1 MAVCVTAAF
10 STGSEAPRW
19 LLTDSLPVY
28 VRIIADT
35 EDESE
40 MQIPDSLYNAIAGS
54 TIFRVNRTELNLNDP
69 WLQEVRD
76 SVLPFAN
83 SQELRLVGIDLRGA
97 ASPEGPYWNN
107 VRLSKGRAAALR
119 EYLSAR
125 LDSVADQI
133 WENQTTVAEDYARLL
148 WIMEQRNDPDTELL
162 RGIIDQ
168 YGIDDCAA
176 IKKALQR
183 ANGGASWKRL
193 LRDIFPELR
202 SARVVLMMQKV
213 HPKCY
218 PPILPTPAEMQEI
231 DIQWQTPTPELAV
244 VTLPKRVKRHMLS
257 VSTNLLY
264 DAFWMPHY
272 GMAPMV
278 NLGLEYYPKSGP
290 WTLKA
295 EFMWPY
301 YHKWS
306 KNKFF
311 QIRDYHLEV
320 RRYFKPGWWH
330 TGPYLAAY
338 VNATKYGIGL
348 SKTKGWQGEGIGG
361 ALKAGWVVSLGKGN
375 WRLEFHAA
383 VGGWTS
389 RYDPYVY
396 GNPITKE
403 EDGDYYYDW
412 TGKKQDFKKRNYRF
426 TWFGPTEV
434 GVTLM
439 FDFLY
444 RKVK

>member
-1 MAVCVTAAF
+1 M
-10 STGSEAPRW
+10 
-19 LLTDSLPVY
+19 Y
-28 VRIIADT
+28 VRIVTDVDDPRQMEI
-35 EDESE
+35 S
-40 MQIPDSLYNAIAGS
+40 DSLYNAIAGS
-54 TIFRVNRTELNLNDP
+54 TIFRVNRTELNMRDP
-69 WLQEVRD
+69 WLVEVTD

-83 SQELRLVGIDLRGA
+83 SYELELVGIDLRGA

-119 EYLSAR
+119 TYITDR
-125 LDSVADQI
+125 LTWVADSL
-133 WENQTTVAEDYARLL
+133 WETHTTAEDYPRLL
-148 WIMEQRNDPDTELL
+148 WMMEQRGDPDTQLL
-162 RGIIDQ
+162 REIIDRE
-168 YGIDDCAA
+168 GIDHPAE
-176 IKKALQR
+176 IKAALQR
-183 ANGGASWKRL
+183 ANGGATWRRL
-193 LRDIFPELR
+193 LAEVFPELR
-202 SARVVLMMQKV
+202 AARVVLLMRR
-213 HPKCY
+213 HYPKLDTG
-218 PPILPTPAEMQEI
+218 PRSMAALRPLPVIAPEIVAQPIWKE
-231 DIQWQTPTPELAV
+231 PERK
-244 VTLPKRVKRHMLS
+244 PVKRHMLS

-264 DAFWMPHY
+264 DAFWMPHF
-272 GMAPMV
+272 GWAPMI

-306 KNKFF
+306 KNRFF

-320 RRYFKPGWWH
+320 RRYFNPGWWH
-330 TGPYLAAY
+330 TGAYVAAY

-361 ALKAGWVVSLGKGN
+361 ALKAGYVVPLGKGN
-375 WRLEFHAA
+375 WRLEFHIA

-396 GNPITKE
+396 GNPIDRT

-412 TGKKQDFKKRNYRF
+412 TGKKEDFKKRNYRF
-426 TWFGPTEV
+426 TWFGPTEA
-434 GVTLM
+434 GITLT

-444 RKVK
+444 RKATRR